1 MPPDRTQPSTATNDL
16 LVRLTQL
23 REASSTLRTSL
34 TLRDGQKTRLDRN
47 LQLEIDD
54 VEKRIRTAA
63 DELLS

>member
-1 MPPDRTQPSTATNDL
+1 MAPDRTQPSTATNDL

-63 DELLS
+63 DELLA

>member
-1 MPPDRTQPSTATNDL
+1 MPADHADTSTNDL
-16 LVRLTQL
+16 IIRLTQL

-34 TLRDGQKTRLDRN
+34 TLRDGQRTRLDRN

-63 DELLS
+63 DELLA